1 MGGGFSPWFVCP
13 GEVDGVPCD
22 RRAAKLYLKGRYCF
36 CRRCHDLAYSSQR
49 EAFSTAPIDRAHG
62 IRRRLGASA
71 DTTQP
76 FPPKPK
82 GMHRKTYERLHDEY
96 LDAMIEQLGESDA
109 LLNKSSMLL
118 VETFRRLGVD
128 L

>member
-1 MGGGFSPWFVCP
+1 
-13 GEVDGVPCD
+13 VDGFPYD
-22 RRAAKLYLKGRYCF
+22 RRAAKLYLKGRYFF
-36 CRRCHDLAYSSQR
+36 CRRCYDLAYSSQR

-76 FPPKPK
+76 FPPRSK

-96 LDAMIEQLGESDA
+96 LDAMTEHLGESDA
-109 LLNKSSMLL
+109 LLDKSSMLL
-118 VETFRRLGVD
+118 VEIFHRPGVD